1 MVSLLVGC
9 LSLLGLNSC
18 VSKKEALRQQQQL
31 QSVIDEKEA
40 EIDALRSALADR
52 DAQIQELR
60 KREDMGRQRLL
71 YGGPNREFRKI
82 EE

>member
-18 VSKKEALRQQQQL
+18 VSKKEVARMQQEMQD
-31 QSVIDEKEA
+31 VIDQKNS
-40 EIDALRSALADR
+40 EIAALQATLAAR
-52 DAQIQELR
+52 DAEVKELR
-60 KREDMGRQRLL
+60 YREEMGRQKLL
-71 YGGPNREFRKI
+71 YGGPNRPFQKI